1 MKDFL
6 DNITPGRAPGIGGL
20 DALRSPAVADILGRV
35 PSSLG
40 KLPTGSQNPLG
51 RLSDNATGLGRL
63 LRNGLL
69 SSGVGGLS
77 AGFPS
82 FPQVVDDTDESAAS
96 ACDDAAASATAGVS
110 ENQTPG
116 LPEPWFLIRQ

>member
-6 DNITPGRAPGIGGL
+6 DNITPGGAPGIGGL

-51 RLSDNATGLGRL
+51 NLSDKATGLGHL

-69 SSGVGGLS
+69 SSGVGGS
-77 AGFPS
+77 GAGFPP
-82 FPQVVDDTDESAAS
+82 FPQVGNDTDESAAS
-96 ACDDAAASATAGVS
+96 ACDDTALSATGGVS
-110 ENQTPG
+110 ENQTAG